1 MKIVVY
7 YGGRG
12 LLDDPTL
19 YVLKKMED
27 VLRELRVSIE
37 RYNIYEH
44 KNEIATLPQT
54 FKEADGI
61 ILATTIEWLGI
72 GGYMQQFLDACWLY
86 GDKEKI
92 SHTYMQPIVMSTTY
106 GEREGEMTLSNA
118 WEILGGL
125 PCPGL
130 CGYVEDLTT
139 FQMNKDFGLIIEK
152 KAENLY
158 RTISQ
163 KIKSLP
169 SSNQAIKQNVSRTQS
184 MNLTPQESEQLSK
197 YVSDDSYVKQQ
208 KEDIEE
214 LASMFKD
221 MLGQTKS
228 DEDMPYIKE
237 LESHFIPTE
246 DFKARYSL
254 IIEDIK
260 KPLYWCGWG
269 RTCFALWTGKRGGC
283 GCKDEQKCSSVHFG
297 WTNDVPESLYDR
309 GNDSAGEFQNP
320 SYVRSDFCIL
330 KDRRTKM
337 RDDNCI
343 FCKLANGDIPT
354 NSIYED
360 EDFNVILDAS
370 PATKGHALILPKN
383 HFANLFEIPEDMDAK
398 AFILAKKI
406 AKKMKD
412 VFGCDGVNIVQNNG
426 VAAGQTVFHFHIHLI
441 PRYEGDH
448 AGVTWKPGTLTD
460 EQREEILQEWK

>member
-237 LESHFIPTE
+237 RESHFFPTE

-260 KPLYWCGWG
+260 KPLYIGVDGEELVLHYGQENEVDVVAKMSKNVLQSILDG
-269 RTCFALWTGKRGGC
+269 RMTFQRAFMTG
-283 GCKDEQKCSSVHFG
+283 EM
-297 WTNDVPESLYDR
+297 TAR
-309 GNDSAGEFQNP
+309 GNFKTLRMLDQ
-320 SYVRSDFCIL
+320 
-330 KDRRTKM
+330 
-337 RDDNCI
+337 I
-343 FCKLANGDIPT
+343 F
-354 NSIYED
+354 
-360 EDFNVILDAS
+360 
-370 PATKGHALILPKN
+370 
-383 HFANLFEIPEDMDAK
+383 
-398 AFILAKKI
+398 
-406 AKKMKD
+406 
-412 VFGCDGVNIVQNNG
+412 VF
-426 VAAGQTVFHFHIHLI
+426 
-441 PRYEGDH
+441 
-448 AGVTWKPGTLTD
+448 
-460 EQREEILQEWK
+460 